1 MKSPLTTMLAALLT
15 ATCSQAQDTALGNLA
30 LGKPYTLSKPSYRH
44 CTDPGDATQLTDGV
58 YTKGHFWTQRTTVGW
73 AGGATRFI
81 TIDLEKEEP
90 IAGVT
95 FSTAAGR
102 ADVEWPS
109 DLWVFVSSDR
119 AAWHFAGDLLDL
131 SAEISLPPKEGYG
144 THVFR
149 TTRLRAYGRYVQI
162 VAAPGGPYLFVDEIE
177 VYRGQEDWLR
187 EPRRSEPVPSVEDYI
202 ATQRFNA
209 LIKAQLRRDLN
220 AVRQSIESGRVPATE
235 KAKFEQRLER
245 LPQRITEM
253 PIVPR
258 EGFRAVLP
266 MTDLEREIFRLQ
278 AAVWRAQGKP
288 KLRFWKNHRWSP
300 LAPSQEPQ
308 ETAPEP
314 ILNVHMMSNEF
325 RADVLNLT
333 NADEKDVTVRVRIEG
348 LPGGTDP
355 DYVQVHEV
363 LTVGTRRFVAVS
375 AALPPA
381 RKEGGEYVVTVPSGM
396 TRQIWLSFHPWRIA
410 PGRYGGRVVLSDTS
424 GKVRAV
430 ECRLKIYPLEFPD
443 STTLLLGGWS
453 YTDADQCRGVTA
465 TNRDALIAHLREHFV
480 NAPWA
485 TASAM
490 PLGKYDAEGNLV
502 QEPDTQ
508 RFDAWVQRW
517 PDAKCYMVFNA
528 FGDWGSIS
536 DTFAGSKVGS
546 EQFDRKVANWIRFW
560 AQHLRD
566 LGLSPTKLGLLLVD
580 EPHSDE
586 HYRVLTAY
594 ARAINEAEPDVILW
608 VDVQPRDAESCLD
621 MMAQMDVLVPYRKMW
636 LRGKDWFKQL
646 FLDQRAKGRELGF
659 YSCDGPA
666 RRFDPFSYYLLQQWH
681 TFAIGGRWACFWAFG
696 DNSKA
701 DPWNEYA
708 SDGRG
713 PYSPVYLDDTSVTSA
728 KYMEAIREGVE
739 DYEYL
744 VMLRD
749 RLAAKKAAAAD
760 DPAVKRG
767 ELLLATA
774 CERVLAGEE
783 GDNYTWDQDK
793 DRSLVDAVRIEIL
806 EALTALG
813 TD

>member
-1 MKSPLTTMLAALLT
+1 MKHALTTALLI
-15 ATCSQAQDTALGNLA
+15 ATYTQAQDPAPENLA
-30 LGKPYTLSKPSYRH
+30 LGKSYTLTKPNYRH

-58 YTKGHFWTQRTTVGW
+58 YTGGYFWTQKTTVGW
-73 AGGATRFI
+73 TGGATRFI
-81 TIDLEKEEP
+81 TIDLGKEEP
-90 IAGVT
+90 ISGASFGA
-95 FSTAAGR
+95 AAGR

-119 AAWHFAGDLLDL
+119 SAWHFAGDLLDL

-177 VYRGQEDWLR
+177 VYRGQQEWLR
-187 EPRRSEPVPSVEDYI
+187 EPRRSEPVLSVEDYI

-209 LIKAQLRRDLN
+209 LIKAQLRRDLD
-220 AVRQSIESGRVPATE
+220 AVRQSIESART
-235 KAKFEQRLER
+235 KAEFEQQLER
-245 LPQRITEM
+245 LSQHITKM
-253 PIVPR
+253 PTVPR

-266 MTDLEREIFRLQ
+266 MTDLEREIFRLH
-278 AAVWRAQGKP
+278 AAVWRAQDKP
-288 KLRFWKNHRWSP
+288 KLRVWKNHRWDP
-300 LAPSQEPQ
+300 LAPSQEPKG
-308 ETAPEP
+308 TAPEP
-314 ILNVHMMSNEF
+314 VLDVHMMSNEF

-333 NADEKDVTVRVRIEG
+333 NAGGRDVTVRVRIEG
-348 LPGGTDP
+348 LPGGTNP
-355 DYVQVHEV
+355 DYVHVHEV

-375 AALPPA
+375 AALPLA
-381 RKEGGEYVVTVPSGM
+381 RKDGDEYVVSVPSGM
-396 TRQIWLSFHPWRIA
+396 TRQIWLSFHPRRVA
-410 PGRYGGRVVLSDTS
+410 PGRYDGRVVLSDTS
-424 GKVRAV
+424 GKTRSV
-430 ECRLKIYPLEFPD
+430 ECRLKLYPLKFPD
-443 STTLLLGGWS
+443 STTLLLGGWA

-485 TASAM
+485 TPGSM
-490 PLGKYDAEGNLV
+490 PLGKYDDEGNLV
-502 QEPDTQ
+502 DEPDTQ
-508 RFDAWVQRW
+508 QFDAWVKRW
-517 PDAKCYMVFNA
+517 SDAKCYMVYNA
-528 FGDWGSIS
+528 FGDWGNIS
-536 DTFAGSKVGS
+536 DSFVGSKAGT
-546 EQFDRKVANWIRFW
+546 EQFARKVANWIRFW

-566 LGLSPTKLGLLLVD
+566 LGLSPGKLGLLLVD

-594 ARAINEAEPDVILW
+594 AKAINATEPDVILW
-608 VDVQPRDAESCLD
+608 VDVQPKDAQACLD

-636 LRGKDWFKQL
+636 LRGKDWFHQL
-646 FLDQRAKGRELGF
+646 FLDQRAQGRELGF

-681 TFAIGGRWACFWAFG
+681 TFAIGGRWACFWSFG

-713 PYSPVYLDDTSVTSA
+713 PYSPVYLAPASVTSA
-728 KYMEAIREGVE
+728 KYMEAVREGVQ

-749 RLAAKKAAAAD
+749 RLAAKKAAGAAN
-760 DPAVKRG
+760 PAIKRA
-767 ELLLATA
+767 EELLATA
-774 CERVLAGEE
+774 CERVLAGEK

-793 DRSLVDAVRIEIL
+793 DRSIADTVRIEVL
-806 EALTALG
+806 ETLAALRKQ
-813 TD
+813 